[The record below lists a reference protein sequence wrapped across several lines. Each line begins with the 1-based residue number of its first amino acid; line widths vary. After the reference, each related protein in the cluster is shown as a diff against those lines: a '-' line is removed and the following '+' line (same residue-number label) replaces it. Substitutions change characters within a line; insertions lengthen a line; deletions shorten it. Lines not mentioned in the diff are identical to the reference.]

1 ANDQGASYALIL
13 GDDELANGQVQV
25 KALATGEQATVP
37 LESVSQSIFDL
48 LFGDVVATEHG
59 AQLPSLAQRLTTA

>member
-1 ANDQGASYALIL
+1 MNLRTA
-13 GDDELANGQVQV
+13 VQV

-48 LFGDVVATEHG
+48 LFGDAVATEHG